1 MTNSTTFN
9 LYTEACNL
17 VHSLSNDYDYNCEDI
32 SDVTLSEAL
41 DQCESARYEYEY
53 SVYNSTLLQAMADEV
68 SIWYEFEEIC
78 KEFND
83 INLLYVNET
92 IIRCII
98 DKYGNKTLDY
108 FTE

>member
-17 VHSLSNDYDYNCEDI
+17 IHNLLNNYDYTCEDT
-32 SDVTLSEAL
+32 SNVTLSEAL

-68 SIWYEFEEIC
+68 SIWFEFEDIC
-78 KEFND
+78 KEFD
-83 INLLYVNET
+83 AINLLYVNEA

-98 DKYGNKTLDY
+98 DTYVNKTLDY
-108 FTE
+108 FTK